1 MRLIS
6 AKIRLYRILDG
17 GDLMDY
23 IKRTLEQ
30 KILDINRQ
38 KYVHHSYLDGLKR
51 WNKAGLSKPL

>member
-30 KILDINRQ
+30 KILDINESTNPPAMLGRME
-38 KYVHHSYLDGLKR
+38 
-51 WNKAGLSKPL
+51 